1 MVDLK
6 ILNGWR
12 FKMGNTQTQEKK
24 LYSSAFI
31 LYLNYFIHGIGCS
44 ILGQQVIKE
53 SLAMQWNSS
62 VDSVT
67 MIAAALGLGRLITLP
82 FSGPIS
88 DKLGRRICSLIGV
101 ASYAVFFIG
110 LAFSPNVQ
118 VAYIVAILGGVA
130 NSFLDTGVI
139 PACVEILAPKSGL
152 ATMLTKLFISAAQLL
167 LPITLG
173 LFATNN
179 ISYSTFMIACAAVL
193 IVIGLLVT
201 RIKLPETNVEKGE
214 KVPGLMENI
223 KHTKFTKESLALI
236 AIGFTCTATFQ
247 LWLNCAQ
254 TFGTEVAGMR
264 DAGQMQVWYSAG
276 TIVAIILTSILVN
289 KIKEVRFLFLYPLI
303 SLAMLVA
310 VLMIKTPTICMIG
323 SFVIGYSAAGGVLQL
338 ATATVNDLFPKIKG
352 TITSII
358 MIASS
363 LSNYTILTAAGKIG
377 ATSGPEA
384 VMMMNIVI
392 TAIGVLLALLVN
404 MRFSKLEEAARE
416 N

>member
-1 MVDLK
+1 MENTKV
-6 ILNGWR
+6 NG
-12 FKMGNTQTQEKK
+12 KK

-101 ASYAVFFIG
+101 ASYAIFFIG

-118 VAYIVAILGGVA
+118 IAYIVAILGGVA

-152 ATMLTKLFISAAQLL
+152 ATMLTKLFISVSQLL
-167 LPITLG
+167 LPISLG

-179 ISYSTFMIACAAVL
+179 ISYSTFMVGCAVAL

-201 RIKLPETNVEKGE
+201 RIKLPETKCEKGE
-214 KVPGLMENI
+214 KAPGLIENI

-276 TIVAIILTSILVN
+276 TIVAILLTSILVN

-392 TAIGVLLALLVN
+392 TGIGVLLALLVN
-404 MRFSKLEEAARE
+404 MRFSKLEEAAK
-416 N
+416 

>member
-1 MVDLK
+1 
-6 ILNGWR
+6 
-12 FKMGNTQTQEKK
+12 
-24 LYSSAFI
+24 
-31 LYLNYFIHGIGCS
+31 
-44 ILGQQVIKE
+44 
-53 SLAMQWNSS
+53 
-62 VDSVT
+62 
-67 MIAAALGLGRLITLP
+67 
-82 FSGPIS
+82 
-88 DKLGRRICSLIGV
+88 
-101 ASYAVFFIG
+101 
-110 LAFSPNVQ
+110 
-118 VAYIVAILGGVA
+118 
-130 NSFLDTGVI
+130 
-139 PACVEILAPKSGL
+139 
-152 ATMLTKLFISAAQLL
+152 MLTKLFISAAQLL

-179 ISYSTFMIACAAVL
+179 ISYSTFMIGCAVALV
-193 IVIGLLVT
+193 VIGLLVT
-201 RIKLPETNVEKGE
+201 RIKLPEIKVEKGE
-214 KVPGLMENI
+214 KAPGLIENI
-223 KHTKFTKESLALI
+223 KHTKFTKESVALI

-247 LWLNCAQ
+247 LWLNFAQ

-323 SFVIGYSAAGGVLQL
+323 SFVIGYSAAGGVFQL

-404 MRFSKLEEAARE
+404 MRFS

>member
-1 MVDLK
+1 ME
-6 ILNGWR
+6 
-12 FKMGNTQTQEKK
+12 NTQTQKKK

-53 SLAMQWNSS
+53 SLAMQWSSS

-101 ASYAVFFIG
+101 ASYAIFFIG

-152 ATMLTKLFISAAQLL
+152 ATMLTKLFISVSQLL

-173 LFATNN
+173 LLATNS
-179 ISYSTFMIACAAVL
+179 ISYSTFMIACAVALV
-193 IVIGLLVT
+193 VIGLLVT
-201 RIKLPETNVEKGE
+201 RIKVPEAPEAKVEKGE
-214 KVPGLMENI
+214 KAPGLIENI

-303 SLAMLVA
+303 SLVMLVA

-377 ATSGPEA
+377 ATNGPEA

>member
-1 MVDLK
+1 
-6 ILNGWR
+6 
-12 FKMGNTQTQEKK
+12 MGNTQTQEKK

-101 ASYAVFFIG
+101 ASYVIFFIG

-179 ISYSTFMIACAAVL
+179 ISYSTFMIGCAVALV
-193 IVIGLLVT
+193 VIGLLVT
-201 RIKLPETNVEKGE
+201 RIKLPETKVEKGE
-214 KVPGLMENI
+214 KAPGLMENI

>member
-1 MVDLK
+1 ME
-6 ILNGWR
+6 
-12 FKMGNTQTQEKK
+12 NTQTQEKK
-24 LYSSAFI
+24 LYSSVFI

-101 ASYAVFFIG
+101 ASYAIFFIG

-179 ISYSTFMIACAAVL
+179 ISYSTFMIGCAVALV
-193 IVIGLLVT
+193 VIGLLVT
-201 RIKLPETNVEKGE
+201 RIKLPETKVEKGE
-214 KVPGLMENI
+214 KAPGLIENI

>member
-1 MVDLK
+1 ME
-6 ILNGWR
+6 
-12 FKMGNTQTQEKK
+12 NTQTQEKK

-101 ASYAVFFIG
+101 ASYAIFFIG

-179 ISYSTFMIACAAVL
+179 ISYSTFMIGCAVALV
-193 IVIGLLVT
+193 VIGLLVT
-201 RIKLPETNVEKGE
+201 RIKLPEIKVEKGE
-214 KVPGLMENI
+214 KAPGLIENI

>member
-1 MVDLK
+1 ME
-6 ILNGWR
+6 
-12 FKMGNTQTQEKK
+12 NTQTQEKK

-101 ASYAVFFIG
+101 ASYAIFFIG

-139 PACVEILAPKSGL
+139 PACVEILAP
-152 ATMLTKLFISAAQLL
+152 MLTKLFISAAQLL

-179 ISYSTFMIACAAVL
+179 ISYSTFMIGCAVALV
-193 IVIGLLVT
+193 VIGLLVT
-201 RIKLPETNVEKGE
+201 RIKLPETKVEKGE
-214 KVPGLMENI
+214 KAPGLMENI

-254 TFGTEVAGMR
+254 TFGTEVVGMR

>member
-1 MVDLK
+1 ME
-6 ILNGWR
+6 
-12 FKMGNTQTQEKK
+12 NTQTNGKK

-101 ASYAVFFIG
+101 ASYAIFFIG

-152 ATMLTKLFISAAQLL
+152 ATMLTKLFISASQLL

-179 ISYSTFMIACAAVL
+179 ISYSTFMIGCAVAL

-201 RIKLPETNVEKGE
+201 RIKLPETKVEKGE
-214 KVPGLMENI
+214 KAPGLIENI

-264 DAGQMQVWYSAG
+264 DAGQMQVWYSTG
-276 TIVAIILTSILVN
+276 TIVAIILTSVLVN

-310 VLMIKTPTICMIG
+310 VLMIKTPAICMIG

-384 VMMMNIVI
+384 VMIMNIVI

>member
-1 MVDLK
+1 
-6 ILNGWR
+6 
-12 FKMGNTQTQEKK
+12 MGNTQTQEKK

-101 ASYAVFFIG
+101 ASYAIFFIG

-179 ISYSTFMIACAAVL
+179 ISYSTFMIGCAVALV
-193 IVIGLLVT
+193 VIGLLVT
-201 RIKLPETNVEKGE
+201 RIKLPEIKVEKGE
-214 KVPGLMENI
+214 KAPGLIENI
-223 KHTKFTKESLALI
+223 KHTKFTKESVALI

-264 DAGQMQVWYSAG
+264 DAGQMQVCYSAG

>member
-1 MVDLK
+1 
-6 ILNGWR
+6 
-12 FKMGNTQTQEKK
+12 MGNTQTQEKK

-53 SLAMQWNSS
+53 LLAMQWNSS

-101 ASYAVFFIG
+101 ASYAIFFIG

-179 ISYSTFMIACAAVL
+179 ISYSTFMIGCAVALV
-193 IVIGLLVT
+193 VIGLLVT
-201 RIKLPETNVEKGE
+201 RIKLPEIKVEKGE
-214 KVPGLMENI
+214 KAPGLIENI
-223 KHTKFTKESLALI
+223 KHTKFTKESVALI

>member
-1 MVDLK
+1 
-6 ILNGWR
+6 
-12 FKMGNTQTQEKK
+12 MGNTQTQEKK

-101 ASYAVFFIG
+101 ASYAIFFIG

-179 ISYSTFMIACAAVL
+179 ISYSTFMIGCAVALV
-193 IVIGLLVT
+193 VIGLLVT
-201 RIKLPETNVEKGE
+201 RIKLPEIKVEKGE
-214 KVPGLMENI
+214 KAPGLIENI
-223 KHTKFTKESLALI
+223 KHTKFTKESVALI

-363 LSNYTILTAAGKIG
+363 LSNYTILTVAGKIG

-392 TAIGVLLALLVN
+392 TAIGVLLELLVN